1 VSISDDT
8 TEVTTTT
15 TTSTTKALA
24 TDSRA
29 SFGKRVAR
37 SVSPRKIGALYVLVI
52 ISIVFSLWAPS
63 LFPHWATVLEI
74 VNSNAIGALA
84 ALTLIF
90 PLSAGVFDLSEAYT
104 MSLTGVV
111 VAYLVVNH
119 NVPFWLAILA
129 AMGFALGVGL
139 LNVGVVVVMKIDS
152 FIGTLATGSLVVA
165 LIALVSSGN
174 TIAGIKLFG
183 GFAKVAQGKF
193 LGFVYPV
200 WYALIFAIIVWY
212 VFEYTAFGRR
222 LYATGFNKRA
232 ARLAG
237 VQTDWLQAI
246 TLLVGALVAGLIG
259 IVLASFIGAGSGDIG
274 TPYLLTSFAAVFLG
288 ATQFKEGRFN
298 ALGTI
303 VAILL
308 LGTGE
313 TGLTLANAP
322 SWTGSAFT
330 GVVLIAALAVTG
342 IQRRNVGFGATVE
355 ASEETHA
362 EGTEIQID
370 K

>member
-1 VSISDDT
+1 VI
-8 TEVTTTT
+8 
-15 TTSTTKALA
+15 APA
-24 TDSRA
+24 TPSVPDHENRA
-29 SFGKRVAR
+29 SFAKRLGRAL
-37 SVSPRKIGALYVLVI
+37 SVRKIGALYVLII
-52 ISIVFSLWAPS
+52 ISIIFSIWAPA
-63 LFPHWATVLEI
+63 LFPRWATVLQI

-111 VAYLVVNH
+111 VAVLVVNH

-129 AMGFALGVGL
+129 ALGFAFMVGM
-139 LNVGVVVVMKIDS
+139 LNVGVVVIMKIDS

-165 LIALVSSGN
+165 LIALVSGGN
-174 TIAGIKLFG
+174 TIAGVQLFG
-183 GFAKVAQGKF
+183 GFAKIAQGKF

-200 WYALIFAIIVWY
+200 WYALILAVIVWY

-246 TLLVGALVAGLIG
+246 TLIVGAVVAGLIG

-288 ATQFKEGRFN
+288 ATQVKEGRFN
-298 ALGTI
+298 APGTI
-303 VAILL
+303 IAILL

-342 IQRRNVGFGATVE
+342 LQRRKVGFGAKVE
-355 ASEETHA
+355 TTDEAHA
-362 EGTEIQID
+362 EATEIQID

>member
-1 VSISDDT
+1 MSISDD
-8 TEVTTTT
+8 VKPAV
-15 TTSTTKALA
+15 STAPA
-24 TDSRA
+24 PSVNENRA
-29 SFGKRVAR
+29 KFGTRVAR
-37 SVSPRKIGALYVLVI
+37 QFSVRKIGALYVLI
-52 ISIVFSLWAPS
+52 LISIVFSFWAPQ
-63 LFPHWATVLEI
+63 LFPRWATVLQI
-74 VNSNAIGALA
+74 VNSNSIGALA
-84 ALTLIF
+84 ALALIF

-119 NVPFWLAILA
+119 NVPIWLACFA
-129 AMGFALGVGL
+129 AMGFAFLVGL
-139 LNVGVVVVMKIDS
+139 LNVVVVVMMKIDS
-152 FIGTLATGSLVVA
+152 FIGTLATGSLVQA
-165 LIALVSSGN
+165 LITLVSSGA
-174 TIAGIKLFG
+174 TIAGVQLFG
-183 GFAKVAQGKF
+183 GFAKVAQAKF

-200 WYALIFAIIVWY
+200 WYALILAIIVWY
-212 VFEYTAFGRR
+212 IFEYTAFGRR
-222 LYATGFNKRA
+222 LYAVGFNKRA

-246 TLLVGALVAGLIG
+246 TLIVGAMIAGLIG

-288 ATQFKEGRFN
+288 ATQVKEGRFN

-303 VAILL
+303 IAILL

-313 TGLTLANAP
+313 TGLTLSNAP

-330 GVVLIAALAVTG
+330 GFVLIAALAVTG
-342 IQRRNVGFGATVE
+342 LQRRKVGFGTKVE
-355 ASEETHA
+355 VSEESHA
-362 EGTEIQID
+362 EATEIQID

>member
-1 VSISDDT
+1 VSISDDV
-8 TEVTTTT
+8 TEVATTAPITP
-15 TTSTTKALA
+15 TSN
-24 TDSRA
+24 SRPPF
-29 SFGKRVAR
+29 SKRLAR
-37 SVSPRKIGALYVLVI
+37 SLSVRRIGAVYVLII
-52 ISIVFSLWAPS
+52 ISIIFSFWAPT
-63 LFPHWATVLEI
+63 LFPRWATVLQI

-129 AMGFALGVGL
+129 AMGFAFFVGM
-139 LNVGVVVVMKIDS
+139 LNVGVVVIMKIDS
-152 FIGTLATGSLVVA
+152 FIGTLATGSLVTA
-165 LIALVSSGN
+165 LIALVSGGN
-174 TIAGIKLFG
+174 TIAGIQLFG

-200 WYALIFAIIVWY
+200 WYALVLAIIVWY
-212 VFEYTAFGRR
+212 IFEYTAFGRR

-246 TLLVGALVAGLIG
+246 TLIVGAMLAGLVG

-303 VAILL
+303 IAILL

-322 SWTGSAFT
+322 SWTLSAFT

-342 IQRRNVGFGATVE
+342 LQRRKVGFSAKVE
-355 ASEETHA
+355 TTEESHA
-362 EGTEIQID
+362 EATEIRVD

>member
-1 VSISDDT
+1 
-8 TEVTTTT
+8 
-15 TTSTTKALA
+15 
-24 TDSRA
+24 
-29 SFGKRVAR
+29 
-37 SVSPRKIGALYVLVI
+37 VLII
-52 ISIVFSLWAPS
+52 ISIVFSFWAPS
-63 LFPHWATVLEI
+63 LFPRWATVLEI
-74 VNSNAIGALA
+74 VNGNAIGALA
-84 ALTLIF
+84 ALCLIF

-111 VAYLVVNH
+111 VAYFVVDH
-119 NVPFWLAILA
+119 NVPFWIAILV

-165 LIALVSSGN
+165 LIALVSSGD
-174 TIAGIKLFG
+174 TITGAKLFG
-183 GFAKVAQGKF
+183 GFAKIAQDKLF
-193 LGFVYPV
+193 GFVYPV
-200 WYALIFAIIVWY
+200 YYALVLAIIVWY
-212 VFEYTAFGRR
+212 IFEYTAFGRR

-237 VQTDWLQAI
+237 VQTDRLQAV
-246 TLLVGALVAGLIG
+246 TLLVGSLVAGLIG
-259 IVLASFIGAGSGDIG
+259 IVLASFIGAGTGDIG

-303 VAILL
+303 IAILL

-313 TGLTLANAP
+313 TGLALASAP

-342 IQRRNVGFGATVE
+342 IQRRNVGFGAKVE
-355 ASEETHA
+355 TTEETNA
-362 EGTEIQID
+362 EATEIRID

>member
-1 VSISDDT
+1 MTGISADSA
-8 TEVTTTT
+8 
-15 TTSTTKALA
+15 STTPA
-24 TDSRA
+24 TKTSAAENRPSMSKRLSRA
-29 SFGKRVAR
+29 L
-37 SVSPRKIGALYVLVI
+37 SPRKIGAVYVLII
-52 ISIVFSLWAPS
+52 ISIVFSFWAPS
-63 LFPHWATVLEI
+63 LFPRWATVLEI

-84 ALTLIF
+84 ALVLIF

-129 AMGFALGVGL
+129 AMGFAFGVGM
-139 LNVGVVVVMKIDS
+139 LNVGVVVIMKIDS
-152 FIGTLATGSLVVA
+152 FIGTLATGSLVLA
-165 LIALVSSGN
+165 LIALVSAGN
-174 TIAGIKLFG
+174 TIAGIQLFG

-200 WYALIFAIIVWY
+200 WYALALAIIVWY
-212 VFEYTAFGRR
+212 IFEYTAFGRR

-246 TLLVGALVAGLIG
+246 TLIVGALVAGVVG
-259 IVLASFIGAGSGDIG
+259 IVLCSFIGAGSADVG

-298 ALGTI
+298 AQGTI
-303 VAILL
+303 LAILL

-322 SWTGSAFT
+322 SWTGEAFE
-330 GVVLIAALAVTG
+330 GIVLIAALAVTG
-342 IQRRNVGFGATVE
+342 LQRRKVGFNSKTE
-355 ASEETHA
+355 ITEESHA
-362 EGTEIQID
+362 EATEIRID

>member
-1 VSISDDT
+1 M
-8 TEVTTTT
+8 
-15 TTSTTKALA
+15 STTDNAAGAAPVKVLG
-24 TDSRA
+24 SRPPL
-29 SFGKRVAR
+29 GKRAAR
-37 SVSPRKIGALYVLVI
+37 LFSVKKIGALYVLI
-52 ISIVFSLWAPS
+52 LISIIFSFTAPS
-63 LFPHWATVLEI
+63 LFPRWATVLQI

-111 VAYLVVNH
+111 LAVMAVNH
-119 NVPFWLAILA
+119 NMPIWLAALI
-129 AMGFALGVGL
+129 AMGFALFVGL
-139 LNVGVVVVMKIDS
+139 LNVGVVVIMKIDS

-165 LIALVSSGN
+165 LMTLVSGGS
-174 TIAGIKLFG
+174 TIAGIQLFG

-200 WYALIFAIIVWY
+200 WYALVLAIIVWY
-212 VFEYTAFGRR
+212 VFEHTAFGRR

-246 TLLVGALVAGLIG
+246 TLVVAALFAGLIG
-259 IVLASFIGAGSGDIG
+259 IVLASFIGAGSEDIG

-288 ATQFKEGRFN
+288 ATQIKEGRFN

-303 VAILL
+303 IAILL

-313 TGLTLANAP
+313 TGLTLSSAP
-322 SWTGSAFT
+322 TWTGSAFT

-342 IQRRNVGFGATVE
+342 LQRRKVGFGSKVE
-355 ASEETHA
+355 TSEESHA
-362 EGTEIQID
+362 EATEIQID